1 MNAKLS
7 LMSKR
12 TEKILLLFLALPLL
26 FLSASHSEGQVKIW
40 EAMLSLPTYEPK
52 APDKNPMFYVP
63 AAYQGAKR
71 VIYPYPLKD
80 NLSTEK
86 TEVKHRAV
94 YLENEFIKLCLLPDI
109 GGRLFYATDKT
120 NNYEI
125 FYRQH
130 VIKPANIGMLGAWIS
145 GGIEW
150 NVFHHHRASSFMPV
164 DYALA
169 ENPDGSVTAWIGE
182 IEIRHRMKWR
192 LGITVYPGRSYIE
205 ATLIPYNRSPFLHSM
220 LYFAN
225 AGVHAND
232 DYQVVFPPSTEW
244 VTQHA
249 KLEYAAWPI
258 AHESYKRVD
267 FTAQGG
273 ELGCDGV
280 DISWW

>member
-1 MNAKLS
+1 MPQDSLPDSLLIDKTLFYIYRTAHMNAKLS

-26 FLSASHSEGQVKIW
+26 FLSASHAEGQVKIW
-40 EAMLSLPTYEPK
+40 EALLSLPTYEPK

-71 VIYPYPLKD
+71 VIYPYPLID

-130 VIKPANIGMLGAWIS
+130 VI
-145 GGIEW
+145 
-150 NVFHHHRASSFMPV
+150 
-164 DYALA
+164 
-169 ENPDGSVTAWIGE
+169 
-182 IEIRHRMKWR
+182 
-192 LGITVYPGRSYIE
+192 
-205 ATLIPYNRSPFLHSM
+205 
-220 LYFAN
+220 
-225 AGVHAND
+225 
-232 DYQVVFPPSTEW
+232 
-244 VTQHA
+244 
-249 KLEYAAWPI
+249 
-258 AHESYKRVD
+258 
-267 FTAQGG
+267 
-273 ELGCDGV
+273 
-280 DISWW
+280 